1 MQHSVREVE
10 LDNGARGLVV
20 HVPGVDVVRLL
31 LEFRAGIDLGDWQ
44 KFELPH
50 VLEHLMFTNETYPR
64 PRQFSREVERNGAYH
79 NALTDD
85 DSLAYEYECANFE
98 IERIAKL
105 AAIQMTEPT
114 FPEREFQ
121 TELGNV
127 AEEIKGFISN
137 PARSAAYNLCRAQI
151 GAPSHEERIEQLD
164 SITID
169 DLRRWYRYTHRAGN
183 LRFIVAGDVDFDTK
197 VLPHLNVSLP
207 AGDRLDLPGIVCQHV
222 PEPIVE
228 PRDMP
233 QMYYFIGSSLGRP
246 MSYREVVAARVATN
260 ILSAGFSST
269 LLGKAREKGLA
280 YGLDMSAGYDMHE
293 TSWSFRGLVSP
304 DHAKDFF
311 DLARREID
319 KVQAGRISKR
329 QFEATKRLMRGDR
342 ARSYQKVSDFVGYY
356 DSYFTVGYEEF
367 NEFNRILDEVT
378 IPEVVEKFNELF
390 SEGRWGMSLLGA
402 VDDETARKYHQ
413 QLAPLWQTD

>member
-10 LDNGARGLVV
+10 LDNGARGLVI

-31 LEFRAGIDLGDWQ
+31 LEFRAGFDLGDWS
-44 KFELPH
+44 KYELPH
-50 VLEHLMFTNETYPR
+50 VMEHLMFTNETYPK
-64 PRQFSREVERNGAYH
+64 PRQFSREVEKFGAYN
-79 NALTDD
+79 NAQTNPY
-85 DSLAYEYECANFE
+85 SLEYDYECADFE
-98 IERIAKL
+98 AERIAKL
-105 AAIQMTEPT
+105 AAIQIAEPT
-114 FPEREFQ
+114 FPEGEFK
-121 TELGNV
+121 TEVGNV
-127 AEEIKGFISN
+127 AEELRGDISN
-137 PARSAAYNLCRAQI
+137 PAQSNSYNLYRSQY
-151 GAPSHEERIEQLD
+151 GVPTFQERIEQLE
-164 SITID
+164 SMTVEG
-169 DLRRWYRYTHRAGN
+169 LREWHRRTHTAGN
-183 LRFIVAGDVDFDTK
+183 MRFIVAGDIDFDAQI
-197 VLPHLNVSLP
+197 LPHLEADLP
-207 AGDRLDLPGIVCQHV
+207 AGKRETLPRIPSQHI

-228 PRDMP
+228 PRDVP
-233 QMYYFIGSSLGRP
+233 QVYYMVGSMLGRSF
-246 MSYREVVAARVATN
+246 SYREMVTARVATC

-269 LLGKAREKGLA
+269 LFGKAREKGLV
-280 YGLDMSAGYDMHE
+280 YGLGMNVYRDSHE
-293 TSWSFRGLVSP
+293 SDWSFRGLVSP

-356 DSYFTVGYEEF
+356 DSYFTLGYEEF